1 MTAVDRYLI
10 GVRHESTREAGT
22 MTITTSAEFGDRVR
36 SVLAELP
43 TDGVIDR
50 FAANDLLLDL
60 LDSAHSEDEQA
71 RIMRALADLPKSNL
85 IDRSDLN
92 ALVAGLCGQ
101 N

>member
-1 MTAVDRYLI
+1 MT
-10 GVRHESTREAGT
+10 TT
-22 MTITTSAEFGDRVR
+22 TTSAEFGDRVR

-43 TDGVIDR
+43 TQGVIDR

-60 LDSAHSEDEQA
+60 LDVAASDDEQA
-71 RIMRALADLPKSNL
+71 RVMQALANLPTSNL
-85 IDRSDLN
+85 VDRSDLN

>member
-1 MTAVDRYLI
+1 
-10 GVRHESTREAGT
+10 
-22 MTITTSAEFGDRVR
+22 MTISTSAEFSDRVL

-43 TDGVIDR
+43 TAGVIDR

-60 LDSAHSEDEQA
+60 LDSARSDDDQS
-71 RIMRALADLPKSNL
+71 RVMQALARLPKSNL
-85 IDRSDLN
+85 VDRGDLN

>member
-1 MTAVDRYLI
+1 MT
-10 GVRHESTREAGT
+10 TT
-22 MTITTSAEFGDRVR
+22 TTSAEFGDRVR

-60 LDSAHSEDEQA
+60 LDAAHSDDEQA
-71 RIMRALADLPKSNL
+71 RVMQALADLPKSNL
-85 IDRSDLN
+85 VDRADLN
-92 ALVAGLCGQ
+92 ALLAALCGQ

>member
-1 MTAVDRYLI
+1 MT
-10 GVRHESTREAGT
+10 T
-22 MTITTSAEFGDRVR
+22 TTSAEFGDRVR

-60 LDSAHSEDEQA
+60 LDVAASEAEQA
-71 RIMRALADLPKSNL
+71 RVMQALADLPKSNMV
-85 IDRSDLN
+85 DRTDLN
-92 ALVAGLCGQ
+92 ALVAALCSQ

>member
-1 MTAVDRYLI
+1 MT
-10 GVRHESTREAGT
+10 TT
-22 MTITTSAEFGDRVR
+22 TTSAEFGDRVR

-60 LDSAHSEDEQA
+60 LDSARSDDEQA
-71 RIMRALADLPKSNL
+71 RIMQALAALPKSNL
-85 IDRSDLN
+85 VDRSDLN
-92 ALVAGLCGQ
+92 ALLAGLCGQ

>member
-1 MTAVDRYLI
+1 MT
-10 GVRHESTREAGT
+10 TT
-22 MTITTSAEFGDRVR
+22 TTSAEFGERVR

-60 LDSAHSEDEQA
+60 FDVTLSEDEQA
-71 RIMRALADLPKSNL
+71 RIMKALADLPKSNL
-85 IDRSDLN
+85 VDRSDLN
-92 ALVAGLCGQ
+92 ALLAGLCGQ